1 MRGLLQREL
10 FIHREKARPVDLEE
24 LVRWVRENIAPPS
37 TALCGALCLVIL
49 DTPTRHG
56 RIAHTHEVLLFDK
69 PTASWVEIFLKIK
82 ETESKRFDPN
92 PSFYF
97 GSEADALM
105 FKLAW
110 A

>member
-10 FIHREKARPVDLEE
+10 FVHRETARPTDLGE
-24 LVRWVRENIAPPS
+24 LVRWVRANIAPPS
-37 TALCGALCLVIL
+37 TALCGALCVVIL

-56 RIAHTHEVLLFDK
+56 RIDHTHEVLLFDK
-69 PTASWVEIFLKIK
+69 PTASWVEIFQRIG
-82 ETESKRFDPN
+82 ETQKANFDPQ

-97 GSEADALM
+97 GTEADALM
-105 FKLAW
+105 FRLAW